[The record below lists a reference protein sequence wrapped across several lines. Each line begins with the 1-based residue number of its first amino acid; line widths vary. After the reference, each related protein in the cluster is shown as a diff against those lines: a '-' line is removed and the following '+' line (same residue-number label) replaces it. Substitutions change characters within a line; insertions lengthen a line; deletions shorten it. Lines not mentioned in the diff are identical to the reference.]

1 MSRSNGVV
9 TPWSTFPSSRT
20 SGNTVHTAAQRE
32 NSTSDGVCDSNSDL
46 PPAPVEVN
54 ENHSTCYIFPLH
66 HGSQFNQRAASIREE
81 MDKYVPVAKLT
92 RAIDKNGLP
101 CCNASPELA
110 PSLSSS
116 SAGPAIMDLS
126 QQVCPVDVEAKS
138 DTDHHA
144 GDSQGGLL
152 IIS

>member
-1 MSRSNGVV
+1 MYMYSFLCKRWHS
-9 TPWSTFPSSRT
+9 
-20 SGNTVHTAAQRE
+20 AAQRD

-54 ENHSTCYIFPLH
+54 ENHSTRYIFPSH

-81 MDKYVPVAKLT
+81 MDRYVPGAKLT
-92 RAIDKNGLP
+92 RAIDKDGFL
-101 CCNASPELA
+101 CCNASPEPA

-116 SAGPAIMDLS
+116 SAGPASMDLF

-138 DTDHHA
+138 DADNHA
-144 GDSQGGLL
+144 GDTS
-152 IIS
+152 